1 MTATIIAEAAQNG
14 GGFDIQTI
22 ISFVLMFVIVYFV
35 LIRPGNQQKKALK
48 TLQEG
53 LKPGDKVVTTGGI
66 YGIVREV
73 KEKTVKLEIAPNT
86 VIKIATASVA
96 AAVEKDGSVTETK

>member
-1 MTATIIAEAAQNG
+1 MTATIIAEAAQG
-14 GGFDIQTI
+14 GNFDIQTI
-22 ISFVLMFVIVYFV
+22 ITFVLMFVIVYFV

-48 TLQEG
+48 ELQDG

-73 KEKTVKLEIAPNT
+73 QDKTLKLEIAANT

-96 AAVEKDGSVTETK
+96 AAVEKDGSVSETK

>member
-1 MTATIIAEAAQNG
+1 MTATLIAQAAQG
-14 GGFDIQTI
+14 GNFDIQTI
-22 ISFVLMFVIVYFV
+22 VTFVLMFVIVYFV
-35 LIRPGNQQKKALK
+35 LIRPGNMEKKALK
-48 TLQEG
+48 KLQDG

-73 KEKTVKLEIAPNT
+73 QDKTLKLEIAANT

-96 AAVEKDGSVTETK
+96 AAVEKDGSVSETK